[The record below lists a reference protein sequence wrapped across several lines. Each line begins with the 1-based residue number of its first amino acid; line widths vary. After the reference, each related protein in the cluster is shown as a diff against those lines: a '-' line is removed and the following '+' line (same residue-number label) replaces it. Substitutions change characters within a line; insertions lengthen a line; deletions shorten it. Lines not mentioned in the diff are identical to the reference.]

1 MGPISINI
9 YLLIAWYILFAVRV
23 IQELLGKVKKGGPAK
38 MEWVTLAVTAV
49 SLGIK
54 YVVPMFRRKKYTPG
68 GYELGAMYRRNVL
81 GENFP
86 NTDDDRKVG
95 DSAAYLARYIFTAG
109 FGIIVPNRAWYN
121 LHIYTGD
128 YNGYAKRV
136 KGDYG
141 IDVNRAAFDRAHTL
155 AKTYFPDQAAPPKF
169 IWDLS
174 KFDTIPYVTKIPD
187 ANDPRKTMTV
197 SIDGALV
204 VADGVIVRPN
214 AAELAAVEAAQN
226 APGQS
231 MGGGN
236 NTLLWVAGAAVAVG
250 GYYYL
255 NKKRKK

>member
-1 MGPISINI
+1 MGPAINI
-9 YLLIAWYILFAVRV
+9 YLLIGWYVLFAIRV
-23 IQELLGKVKKGGPAK
+23 VQELLSKKKENDPAR

-54 YVVPMFRRKKYTPG
+54 YVVPLFRRKKYTPG

-121 LHIYTGD
+121 LYIYKGD
-128 YNGYAKRV
+128 YNGYAKKV
-136 KGDYG
+136 KEDYG
-141 IDVNRAAFDRAHTL
+141 VEVNRAAFDRAHLL
-155 AKTYFPDQAAPPKF
+155 AKTYFPDQAAPPKY

-187 ANDPRKTMTV
+187 AEDPRKTMTV
-197 SIDGALV
+197 TIDGALT
-204 VADGVIVRPN
+204 VADGVIIRPN
-214 AAELAAVEAAQN
+214 AQELAAVEAAQN

-231 MGGGN
+231 LGGGN
-236 NTLLWVAGAAVAVG
+236 NTLLWVAAAGVAAVG
-250 GYYYL
+250 GYYYF
-255 NKKRKK
+255 NKKRK